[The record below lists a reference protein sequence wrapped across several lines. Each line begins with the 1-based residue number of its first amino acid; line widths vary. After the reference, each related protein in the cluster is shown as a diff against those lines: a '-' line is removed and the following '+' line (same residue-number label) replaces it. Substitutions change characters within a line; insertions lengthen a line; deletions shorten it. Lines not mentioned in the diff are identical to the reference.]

1 MFGTVRTI
9 EWDNAFLIDLMA
21 LSLSGNLVET
31 PFSDVIAVLRQQKAT
46 GILTCGT
53 GTEAKS
59 LYVKNGHII
68 FATSK
73 DERDRLGEIM
83 VKNGKITR
91 SQLDRALKMHKSSA
105 GLKKIGAIFV
115 ENGFVSPKDLF
126 NGLKMQ
132 VRGIIHSV
140 FLLSEG
146 PYKFEEGLP
155 ADIIPLQINME
166 EVLREVIQ
174 QMKQGMT

>member
-1 MFGTVRTI
+1 
-9 EWDNAFLIDLMA
+9 MA
-21 LSLSGNLVET
+21 LSLSGNLIET

-46 GILTCGT
+46 GTLTCGT
-53 GTEAKS
+53 GTDEKS

-83 VKNGKITR
+83 VKDGKITR
-91 SQLDRALKMHKSSA
+91 SQLDRALKFHRSSA

-132 VRGIIHSV
+132 VRGIIHSL
-140 FLLSEG
+140 FLLTEG
-146 PYKFEEGLP
+146 PYKFEEVLP
-155 ADIIPLQINME
+155 ADVIPLQINIE
-166 EVLREVIQ
+166 ELLREVIEK
-174 QMKQGMT
+174 MKQGMQ

>member
-1 MFGTVRTI
+1 M
-9 EWDNAFLIDLMA
+9 AF
-21 LSLSGNLVET
+21 SLSGNLIET

-46 GILTCGT
+46 GTLTCGA
-53 GTEAKS
+53 GRDEKS

-83 VKNGKITR
+83 VKIGKITR
-91 SQLDRALKMHKSSA
+91 DQLDRALNQHRNSA

-126 NGLKMQ
+126 NGLKIQ
-132 VRGIIHSV
+132 VRGIIHSL

-146 PYKFEEGLP
+146 SYTFEERLP
-155 ADIIPLQINME
+155 ADVIPLQINME

-174 QMKQGMT
+174 QMKQGMD

>member
-1 MFGTVRTI
+1 
-9 EWDNAFLIDLMA
+9 MA
-21 LSLSGNLVET
+21 LSLSGNLTET
-31 PFSDVIAVLRQQKAT
+31 LLSDVIAVLRQQKVT
-46 GILTCGT
+46 GTLTCGT
-53 GTEAKS
+53 GTDEKS

-73 DERDRLGEIM
+73 NERDRLGEIM

-91 SQLDRALKMHKSSA
+91 GQLERALKMHEKSA

-132 VRGIIHSV
+132 VRGIILS
-140 FLLSEG
+140 LLLLTEG
-146 PYKFEEGLP
+146 KYIFVERLP
-155 ADIIPLQINME
+155 ADVIPLQIDME
-166 EVLREVIQ
+166 ELLREVIQ
-174 QMKQGMT
+174 QMKQGMK

>member
-1 MFGTVRTI
+1 
-9 EWDNAFLIDLMA
+9 MA
-21 LSLSGNLVET
+21 LSLSGNLIET

-46 GILTCGT
+46 GTLTCGT
-53 GTEAKS
+53 GTDEKS

-83 VKNGKITR
+83 VKDGMITR
-91 SQLDRALKMHKSSA
+91 SQLDRALKFHRSSA

-132 VRGIIHSV
+132 VRGIIHSL
-140 FLLSEG
+140 FLLTEG
-146 PYKFEEGLP
+146 PYKFEEVLP
-155 ADIIPLQINME
+155 ADVIPLQINIE
-166 EVLREVIQ
+166 ELLREVIEK
-174 QMKQGMT
+174 MKQGMQ

>member
-1 MFGTVRTI
+1 M
-9 EWDNAFLIDLMA
+9 E
-21 LSLSGNLVET
+21 LSLSGNLIDT

-46 GILTCGT
+46 GTLTCGT
-53 GTEAKS
+53 STDEKS

-83 VKNGKITR
+83 VKNGKLTR
-91 SQLDRALKMHKSSA
+91 GQLDRSLQLHQNSA

-132 VRGIIHSV
+132 VRGIIHSL
-140 FLLSEG
+140 FLLTEG
-146 PYKFEEGLP
+146 PYNFVERLP
-155 ADIIPLQINME
+155 ANIIPLQINME

-174 QMKQGMT
+174 QMKQEMK